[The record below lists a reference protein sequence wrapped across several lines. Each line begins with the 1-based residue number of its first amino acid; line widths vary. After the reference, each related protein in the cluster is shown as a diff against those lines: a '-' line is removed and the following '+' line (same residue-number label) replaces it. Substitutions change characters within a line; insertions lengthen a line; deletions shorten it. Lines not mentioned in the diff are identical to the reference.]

1 MKSYTIESYAKVNV
15 GLQILNER
23 PDGYH
28 NINTVFQELDFY
40 DTIELKKKDN
50 GCEFQ
55 SNVKWLKNDST
66 NLCVLAFEKLSEEYD
81 IGGVSIN
88 LVKKIPSGGG
98 LGGGSSNAAAILKG
112 LCHLYSIDPINEK
125 MSKIAHTLS
134 ADVPF
139 FLKGGLQIA
148 SGIGEQLVEINGSIN
163 GVYLLIIPEFKIDT
177 KWAYKSFKKF
187 LQRPKVEVNFA
198 DLLERDKTPFKLFEN
213 DFESIV
219 IPAYPEIAIIKEK
232 LWSCRPK
239 FVSLSGSGSTVFGI
253 FDDEADAKS
262 AESLFSHRYSTFIA
276 NPVTCMPK

>member
-15 GLQILNER
+15 RLQILNER

-40 DTIELKKKDN
+40 DIIELKKKDN

-66 NLCVLAFEKLSEEYD
+66 NLCVLAFEKLSEQYD

-88 LVKKIPSGGG
+88 FVKKIPSGGG

-125 MSKIAHTLS
+125 MSKIAHTLG

-198 DLLERDKTPFKLFEN
+198 GLLERDKTPFKLFEN

-232 LWSCRPK
+232 LWSCKPK

-253 FDDEADAKS
+253 FDDEAGAKS
-262 AESLFSHRYSTFIA
+262 AESLFSHKYSTFIA
-276 NPVTCMPK
+276 NPVTHMLK

>member
-40 DTIELKKKDN
+40 DIIELKKKDN
-50 GCEFQ
+50 GCDFH
-55 SNVKWLKNDST
+55 SNVKWLKNDSS

-112 LCHLYSIDPINEK
+112 LCHLYSINPINEN
-125 MSKIAHTLS
+125 MSKIAHTLG

-187 LQRPKVEVNFA
+187 LQRPNVEVNFA
-198 DLLERDKTPFKLFEN
+198 HLLERDKIPFKLFEN

-253 FDDEADAKS
+253 FDDEAGAKS
-262 AESLFSHRYSTFIA
+262 AESLFSHKYSTFIA
-276 NPVTCMPK
+276 NPVTHMLK

>member
-1 MKSYTIESYAKVNV
+1 MKSYTIKSYAKVNV
-15 GLQILNER
+15 GLQILNQR

-40 DTIELKKKDN
+40 DTIELKKKDS
-50 GCEFQ
+50 GCEFN
-55 SNVKWLKNDST
+55 SNVKWLRNDST
-66 NLCVLAFEKLSEEYD
+66 NLCVLAFEKFSEKYD
-81 IGGVSIN
+81 VGGISIN
-88 LVKKIPSGGG
+88 MVKQIPAGGG
-98 LGGGSSNAAAILKG
+98 LGGGSSNAAAVLKG
-112 LCHLYSIDPINEK
+112 LCHLYSIDPIHEK
-125 MSKIAHTLS
+125 LSKIALHLG

-139 FLKGGLQIA
+139 FLKGGMQIA
-148 SGIGEQLVEINGSIN
+148 SGIGERLVEMSSSIN
-163 GVYLLIIPEFKIDT
+163 GVYLLIVPKFKIDT

-262 AESLFSHRYSTFIA
+262 AESLFSRGYSTFIA
-276 NPVTCMPK
+276 NPVTYMPK

>member
-50 GCEFQ
+50 GCEFH
-55 SNVKWLKNDST
+55 SNVNWLKNDST
-66 NLCVLAFEKLSEEYD
+66 NLCILAFEKLSEEYN
-81 IGGVSIN
+81 IGGISIN

-112 LCHLYSIDPINEK
+112 LCNLYSIDPINEK
-125 MSKIAHTLS
+125 VSKIAHTLG

-163 GVYLLIIPEFKIDT
+163 GVYLLIVPEFKIDT

-198 DLLERDKTPFKLFEN
+198 GLLKRDKIPFKLFEN

-253 FDDEADAKS
+253 IDDEASAKS
-262 AESLFSHRYSTFIA
+262 AESIFSHKYSTFIA
-276 NPVTCMPK
+276 NPVTHMLK

>member
-1 MKSYTIESYAKVNV
+1 MKSYIIESYAKVNV

-40 DTIELKKKDN
+40 DIIELKKKDN

-66 NLCVLAFEKLSEEYD
+66 NLCVLAFEKLSEQYD
-81 IGGVSIN
+81 IGGISIN

-125 MSKIAHTLS
+125 MSKIAHTLG

-148 SGIGEQLVEINGSIN
+148 SGIGDQLVEINGSIN

-198 DLLERDKTPFKLFEN
+198 GLLERDKIPFKLFEN

-253 FDDEADAKS
+253 FDDEAGAKS
-262 AESLFSHRYSTFIA
+262 AESLFSHKYSTFIA
-276 NPVTCMPK
+276 NPVTHMLK

>member
-1 MKSYTIESYAKVNV
+1 MKSLTIKSYAKVNI

-40 DTIELKKKDN
+40 DTIELKKESK
-50 GCEFQ
+50 GCKFH
-55 SNVKWLKNDST
+55 SNVNWLRNDST
-66 NLCVLAFEKLSEEYD
+66 NLCVLAFEKFLKEYD
-81 IGGVSIN
+81 VGGISIN
-88 LVKKIPSGGG
+88 LVKQIPSGGG

-112 LCHLYSIDPINEK
+112 LCHLYSIDPIYEK
-125 MSKIAHTLS
+125 LSRIALTLG

-148 SGIGEQLVEINGSIN
+148 SGIGEQLVEMNGSIN
-163 GVYLLIIPEFKIDT
+163 GVYLLITPRFKIDS
-177 KWAYKSFKKF
+177 KWAYKNFKKF
-187 LQRPKVEVNFA
+187 LQRPKVEVNFSN
-198 DLLERDKTPFKLFEN
+198 LLKRDKTPFKLFEN

-232 LWSCRPK
+232 LWSCRPR

-262 AESLFSHRYSTFIA
+262 AESLFSHRYFTFIA
-276 NPVTCMPK
+276 NPVTHMLK

>member
-1 MKSYTIESYAKVNV
+1 MKSYTIKSYAKVNV
-15 GLQILNER
+15 GLQILNQR
-23 PDGYH
+23 PDGFH
-28 NINTVFQELDFY
+28 NINTVFQELDFH
-40 DTIELKKKDN
+40 DTIKLKKKDS
-50 GCEFQ
+50 GCEFY
-55 SNVKWLKNDST
+55 SNVKWLNNDST

-81 IGGVSIN
+81 IGGISIN

-112 LCHLYSIDPINEK
+112 LCHLYSIDPVYEK
-125 MSKIAHTLS
+125 LSKIALTIG

-139 FLKGGLQIA
+139 FLKGGTQIA
-148 SGIGEQLVEINGSIN
+148 SGIGEQLVELNGIIN
-163 GVYLLIIPEFKIDT
+163 GVYLLIIPKFKIDT
-177 KWAYKSFKKF
+177 RWAYKSFKKF

-198 DLLERDKTPFKLFEN
+198 DLLGRDKTPFKLFEN

-232 LWSCRPK
+232 LWSCKPR

-276 NPVTCMPK
+276 NPVTHMLK

>member
-1 MKSYTIESYAKVNV
+1 MKSYTIKSCAKVNV
-15 GLQILNER
+15 GLQILNQR

-40 DTIELKKKDN
+40 DTIELKKNN
-50 GCEFQ
+50 GFEFY
-55 SNVKWLKNDST
+55 SNVNWLKNDST
-66 NLCVLAFEKLSEEYD
+66 NLCVLAFEKFSEKYD
-81 IGGVSIN
+81 VGGISIN
-88 LVKKIPSGGG
+88 LAKQIPPGSG

-112 LCHLYSIDPINEK
+112 LCHLYSIDPIYEK
-125 MSKIAHTLS
+125 LSKIALHLG

-139 FLKGGLQIA
+139 FLKGGMQIA
-148 SGIGEQLVEINGSIN
+148 SGIGEQLVEMSSSIN
-163 GVYLLIIPEFKIDT
+163 GVYLLIVPKFKIDT

-187 LQRPKVEVNFA
+187 LQRPKVELNFA
-198 DLLERDKTPFKLFEN
+198 GLLERVETPFELFEN

-253 FDDEADAKS
+253 FDDEASAKS
-262 AESLFSHRYSTFIA
+262 AESLFSHKYSTFIA
-276 NPVTCMPK
+276 NPVTHMLK

>member
-40 DTIELKKKDN
+40 DTIELKKKDK
-50 GCEFQ
+50 GCEFH
-55 SNVKWLKNDST
+55 SNVNWLKNDST
-66 NLCVLAFEKLSEEYD
+66 NLCVLAFEKLSEEFD
-81 IGGVSIN
+81 IGGISIN

-112 LCHLYSIDPINEK
+112 LCHLYSIDPINGEL
-125 MSKIAHTLS
+125 SKIAHTLG

-163 GVYLLIIPEFKIDT
+163 GVYLLIVPEFKIDT

-198 DLLERDKTPFKLFEN
+198 DLLERDKTSFKLFEN

-262 AESLFSHRYSTFIA
+262 AESLFSQKYSTFIA
-276 NPVTCMPK
+276 NPVTHMLK

>member
-40 DTIELKKKDN
+40 DIIELKKKDN

-66 NLCVLAFEKLSEEYD
+66 NLCVLAFEKLSEQYD

-125 MSKIAHTLS
+125 MSKIAHTLG

-198 DLLERDKTPFKLFEN
+198 GLLERDKTPFKLFEN

-232 LWSCRPK
+232 LWSCKPK

-253 FDDEADAKS
+253 FDDEAGAKS
-262 AESLFSHRYSTFIA
+262 AESLFSHKYSTFIA
-276 NPVTCMPK
+276 NPVTHMLK

>member
-1 MKSYTIESYAKVNV
+1 MKPYTIKSYAKVNI
-15 GLQILNER
+15 GLQILNKR

-28 NINTVFQELDFY
+28 NIKTVFQELDFC

-50 GCEFQ
+50 GCEFH
-55 SNVKWLKNDST
+55 SNVNWLRNDST
-66 NLCVLAFEKLSEEYD
+66 NLCVLAFEKFSEEYD
-81 IGGVSIN
+81 VGGISIN
-88 LVKKIPSGGG
+88 LAKQIPPGSG

-112 LCHLYSIDPINEK
+112 LCHLYSIDPIYDK
-125 MSKIAHTLS
+125 LSKIALHLG

-139 FLKGGLQIA
+139 FLKGGMQIA
-148 SGIGEQLVEINGSIN
+148 SGIGERLVEMRSIIN
-163 GVYLLIIPEFKIDT
+163 GVYLLIVPKFKIDT

-232 LWSCRPK
+232 LWSRGPK

-262 AESLFSHRYSTFIA
+262 AESLFSHKYSTFIA
-276 NPVTCMPK
+276 NPVTHMPK

>member
-1 MKSYTIESYAKVNV
+1 MKSYTIKSYAKVNV
-15 GLQILNER
+15 GLQILNQR
-23 PDGYH
+23 PDGFH

-40 DTIELKKKDN
+40 DTIELKKKDS
-50 GCEFQ
+50 GCEFH
-55 SNVKWLKNDST
+55 SNVKWLRNDST

-81 IGGVSIN
+81 IGGISIN

-112 LCHLYSIDPINEK
+112 LCHLYSIDPIYEK
-125 MSKIAHTLS
+125 LSKIALTVG

-139 FLKGGLQIA
+139 FLKGGTQIA
-148 SGIGEQLVEINGSIN
+148 SGIGEQLVELNGIIN
-163 GVYLLIIPEFKIDT
+163 GVYLLIIPKFKIDT
-177 KWAYKSFKKF
+177 RWAYKSFKKF

-253 FDDEADAKS
+253 FDDEAGAKS
-262 AESLFSHRYSTFIA
+262 AESLFSHKYSTFIA
-276 NPVTCMPK
+276 NPVTHMLK

>member
-1 MKSYTIESYAKVNV
+1 MKPYTIKSYAKVNV
-15 GLQILNER
+15 GLQILNQR

-125 MSKIAHTLS
+125 MSKIAHTLG

-148 SGIGEQLVEINGSIN
+148 SGIGEQLVDINGSIN
-163 GVYLLIIPEFKIDT
+163 EVYLLIVPEFKIDT

-198 DLLERDKTPFKLFEN
+198 SLLERDKTPFKLFEN

-253 FDDEADAKS
+253 FDDEAGAKS
-262 AESLFSHRYSTFIA
+262 AESLFSHKYSTFIA
-276 NPVTCMPK
+276 NPVTHMLK

>member
-1 MKSYTIESYAKVNV
+1 MKSYTIKSYAKVNV
-15 GLQILNER
+15 GLQILNQR
-23 PDGYH
+23 PDGLH

-40 DTIELKKKDN
+40 DIIKLKKKDS
-50 GCEFQ
+50 GCEFY
-55 SNVKWLKNDST
+55 SNVKWLNNDST
-66 NLCVLAFEKLSEEYD
+66 NLCVLAFEKLSKEYD
-81 IGGVSIN
+81 IGGISIN

-112 LCHLYSIDPINEK
+112 LCHLYSIDPVYEK
-125 MSKIAHTLS
+125 LSKIALTIG

-139 FLKGGLQIA
+139 FLKGGTQIA
-148 SGIGEQLVEINGSIN
+148 SGIGEQLVKLNGSIN
-163 GVYLLIIPEFKIDT
+163 GVYLLIIPKFKIDT
-177 KWAYKSFKKF
+177 TWAYKSFKKF

-198 DLLERDKTPFKLFEN
+198 DLLGRDKTPFKLFEN

-253 FDDEADAKS
+253 FDDEAGAKS

-276 NPVTCMPK
+276 NPVTHMLK

>member
-40 DTIELKKKDN
+40 DTIELKKKDK
-50 GCEFQ
+50 GCEFH
-55 SNVKWLKNDST
+55 SNVNWLKNDST
-66 NLCVLAFEKLSEEYD
+66 NLCVLAFEKLSKEYD
-81 IGGVSIN
+81 IGGISIN

-112 LCHLYSIDPINEK
+112 LCHLYSIDPINEEL
-125 MSKIAHTLS
+125 SKIAHTLG

-148 SGIGEQLVEINGSIN
+148 SGIGEELVEINGSIN
-163 GVYLLIIPEFKIDT
+163 GVYLLIVPEFKIDT

-198 DLLERDKTPFKLFEN
+198 SLLERDKTPFKLFEN

-232 LWSCRPK
+232 LWSCRPMY
-239 FVSLSGSGSTVFGI
+239 VSLSGSGSTVFG
-253 FDDEADAKS
+253 
-262 AESLFSHRYSTFIA
+262 STPGFGPGSWGS
-276 NPVTCMPK
+276 NPCAPAIITLLKCKETN

>member
-1 MKSYTIESYAKVNV
+1 MKSYTIKSYAKVNV
-15 GLQILNER
+15 GLQILNQR

-28 NINTVFQELDFY
+28 NIKTVFQELDFY
-40 DTIELKKKDN
+40 DTIELKKN
-50 GCEFQ
+50 SGFEFY
-55 SNVKWLKNDST
+55 SNVNWLKNDSN
-66 NLCVLAFEKLSEEYD
+66 NLCVLAFEKFSEEYD
-81 IGGVSIN
+81 VGGISIN
-88 LVKKIPSGGG
+88 LAKQIPPGSG

-112 LCHLYSIDPINEK
+112 LCHLYSIDPIYEK
-125 MSKIAHTLS
+125 LSKIALHIG

-139 FLKGGLQIA
+139 FLKGGMQIA
-148 SGIGEQLVEINGSIN
+148 SGIGERLVEMSRSIN
-163 GVYLLIIPEFKIDT
+163 GVYLLIVPKFKIDT

-198 DLLERDKTPFKLFEN
+198 DLLERDKTSFKHFEN

-262 AESLFSHRYSTFIA
+262 AESLFSQKYSTFIA
-276 NPVTCMPK
+276 NPVTHMLK

>member
-50 GCEFQ
+50 GCEFH

-112 LCHLYSIDPINEK
+112 LCHLYSIDPTNEK
-125 MSKIAHTLS
+125 MSKIAHTLG

-148 SGIGEQLVEINGSIN
+148 SGIGEELVEINGSIN
-163 GVYLLIIPEFKIDT
+163 GVYLLIVPEFKIDT

-187 LQRPKVEVNFA
+187 LQRPKVEVNFTS
-198 DLLERDKTPFKLFEN
+198 LLERDKTPFKLFEN

-239 FVSLSGSGSTVFGI
+239 YVSLSGSGSTVFGI
-253 FDDEADAKS
+253 FDDEAAAKS
-262 AESLFSHRYSTFIA
+262 AESLFSHKYSTFIA
-276 NPVTCMPK
+276 NPVTHMLK

>member
-40 DTIELKKKDN
+40 DIIELKKKDN
-50 GCEFQ
+50 GCDFH
-55 SNVKWLKNDST
+55 SNVKWLKNDSS

-112 LCHLYSIDPINEK
+112 LCHLYSINPINEN
-125 MSKIAHTLS
+125 MSKIAHTLG

-262 AESLFSHRYSTFIA
+262 AESLFSHKYSTIIA
-276 NPVTCMPK
+276 NPVTHMLK

>member
-40 DTIELKKKDN
+40 DIIELKKKDN
-50 GCEFQ
+50 GCDFH
-55 SNVKWLKNDST
+55 SNVKWLKNDSS

-112 LCHLYSIDPINEK
+112 LCHLYSINPINEN
-125 MSKIAHTLS
+125 MSKIAHTLG

-187 LQRPKVEVNFA
+187 LQRPNVEVNFA
-198 DLLERDKTPFKLFEN
+198 HLLERDKTPFKLFEN

-253 FDDEADAKS
+253 FDDEAGAKS
-262 AESLFSHRYSTFIA
+262 AESLFSHKYSTFIA
-276 NPVTCMPK
+276 NPVTHMLK